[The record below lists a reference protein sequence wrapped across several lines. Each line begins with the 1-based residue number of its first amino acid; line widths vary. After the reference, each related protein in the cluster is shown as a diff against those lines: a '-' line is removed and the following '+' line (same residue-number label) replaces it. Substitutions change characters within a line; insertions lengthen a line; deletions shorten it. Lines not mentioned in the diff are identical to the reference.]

1 MHTPKTNTGIP
12 VCRRLRSDDIA
23 RWQCDVCREESTNQ
37 KRAFLKEV
45 VLNSGLLHKRVQTPN
60 GVWVLWKCGRIED
73 RSRVK
78 DLGVGGLFIETKKVC
93 PINATV
99 ELHFLV
105 QDGEIRASATVRFTT
120 SDSGMDLQFKTVRGE
135 DRERF
140 AAMLKRL
147 IRRSLPSSRFKKW
160 PRSKY
165 GRIGPRRF
173 ATLPRAPRQP
183 GAELPR
189 AQIGVSPE

>member
-1 MHTPKTNTGIP
+1 MCRVGQLFVGHIDLNT
-12 VCRRLRSDDIA
+12 A
-23 RWQCDVCREESTNQ
+23 RN
-37 KRAFLKEV
+37 FLAD
-45 VLNSGLLHKRVQTPN
+45 
-60 GVWVLWKCGRIED
+60 GRIED
-73 RSRVK
+73 TSRVK

-189 AQIGVSPE
+189 AQTGVSPE